1 MTVIDTEG
9 GQVVDFFYQNGDGHK
24 NCLEN
29 INSVLNSKR
38 SIITPVDLFMYTKMN
53 LDGTISVEKPL
64 SKAGDKVVLE
74 ALMDK
79 H

>member
-1 MTVIDTEG
+1 
-9 GQVVDFFYQNGDGHK
+9 
-24 NCLEN
+24 
-29 INSVLNSKR
+29 
-38 SIITPVDLFMYTKMN
+38 MYTKMN
-53 LDGTISVEKPL
+53 LDGIISVEKPL